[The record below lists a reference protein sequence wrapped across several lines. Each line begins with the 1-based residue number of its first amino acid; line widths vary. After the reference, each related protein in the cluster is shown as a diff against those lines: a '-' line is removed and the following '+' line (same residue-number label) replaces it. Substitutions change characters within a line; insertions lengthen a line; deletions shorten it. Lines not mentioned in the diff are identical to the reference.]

1 MSKHNIKKI
10 AIILAHAFVGW
21 ALCGAI
27 MFIGM
32 EVTSLQTTLI
42 AHAIGAP
49 IIFAMVSWIYFRKFS
64 YTTPLKTAII
74 FLSFVVIIDFFV
86 VALIINHSLDMF
98 RDWLGTWLPF
108 VLIFSSTYITGLCT
122 KCPSP
127 ETVET

>member
-74 FLSFVVIIDFFV
+74 FLSLVVIIDFFV
-86 VALIINHSLDMF
+86 VALMINHSLDMF

-108 VLIFSSTYITGLCT
+108 VLIISSTYMTGLCT
-122 KCPSP
+122 KKYSISRG
-127 ETVET
+127 VI